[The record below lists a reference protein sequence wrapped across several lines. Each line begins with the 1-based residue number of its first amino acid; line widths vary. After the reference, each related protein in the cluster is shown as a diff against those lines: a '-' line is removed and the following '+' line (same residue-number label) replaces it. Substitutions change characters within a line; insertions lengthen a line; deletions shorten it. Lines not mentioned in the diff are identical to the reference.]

1 MGQAVPARAS
11 GAASGVVGI
20 PARILPVRA
29 RRGVAAR
36 LAAAL
41 AAAVEVLVAVQRAV
55 AGIARVGLEGEG
67 GGILSRAPARSAGA
81 AVGRGGLAA
90 AGAATTELLVAIE
103 GAVAGVG
110 GIGLEGGGEIV
121 EALPAPPAPVALH
134 LGGGFAAALAATA
147 EVVVGGAGPM
157 AGVARVGL
165 EGEGDR
171 VEPGAPARPAL
182 ALEAGDRSSTA
193 RAATPQLDVADGQP
207 VARIG
212 RVVAKGARKVC
223 GATAL
228 EWCGHGAT
236 SLTMGFLTPQ

>member
-1 MGQAVPARAS
+1 MPARAS

-29 RRGVAAR
+29 RCGAAAR
-36 LAAAL
+36 LPAAL
-41 AAAVEVLVAVQRAV
+41 AAAVEVLVAVQ
-55 AGIARVGLEGEG
+55 
-67 GGILSRAPARSAGA
+67 
-81 AVGRGGLAA
+81 
-90 AGAATTELLVAIE
+90 

-110 GIGLEGGGEIV
+110 GVGLEGGGEVV
-121 EALPAPPAPVALH
+121 ETLPAPPAPVTLD

-147 EVVVGGAGPM
+147 EVVIGGTGPV
-157 AGVARVGL
+157 AGVTGIGL
-165 EGEGDR
+165 EGKGDR
-171 VEPGAPARPAL
+171 VETGAPARPAL
-182 ALEAGDRSSTA
+182 ALEAGDRSPTA
-193 RAATPQLDVADGQP
+193 RAATPQLDVANGQP

-212 RVVAKGARKVC
+212 RVVAKGARKVG